1 MELKDIIGSVFQY
14 GRYCYNGCIVYM
26 GIYSG

>member
-1 MELKDIIGSVFQY
+1 MTFQEIVQSVFQY